1 VGRRSFGTSAFFRRF
16 NASPARTIR
25 ASLFIDERP
34 IHLGSRPERDNDW
47 STQQEQ
53 TWLILPER
61 YLAVH
66 DGPVRCL
73 FYSQCPT
80 GQFRP
85 LSHYS

>member
-1 VGRRSFGTSAFFRRF
+1 MPQVIRTSAFFRR
-16 NASPARTIR
+16 STPGPARTIR

-34 IHLGSRPERDNDW
+34 IHLGSRSARDDDW
-47 STQQEQ
+47 STQKEQ
-53 TWLILPER
+53 TWLVLAER

-66 DGPVRCL
+66 HGPVRCL

-80 GQFRP
+80 GKFRP